1 MGMFFFIAS
10 LVLALIGVCAIAGGF
25 LVRGGGMVALGGAI
39 ALAVA
44 SGVLVVDSYTSIPTR
59 SVGIQ
64 TFGGRP
70 VGQPIGAGYHWV
82 APWHDINTCDGT
94 VQSLNFTDSREDD
107 GDPLTV
113 RLANGTTAGVNVRLQ
128 WNLAND
134 QAIVDLFS
142 KYRGCGNVKD
152 LLVKGQLQHV
162 LNVQFGK
169 FDPLQSLTRT
179 DKPAASIDDLA
190 AAARNDLQAAVG
202 NGITIGTLTVPIIH
216 YDKTTED
223 RLHSFQQ
230 SLANT
235 RIAEQDKVT
244 AEVIKQTNDLLAAS
258 TSSKDPGVQFQNC
271 LSMIDKL
278 SSRGQLGQLPV
289 NSLQCVAGQGGGVP
303 VIVNT
308 AK

>member
-25 LVRGGGMVALGGAI
+25 LAQSGMAALVGAVALVVAI
-39 ALAVA
+39 
-44 SGVLVVDSYTSIPTR
+44 GVLLVDSYTSIPTR

-70 VGQPIGAGYHWV
+70 IGQPLGAGYHWV
-82 APWHDINTCDGT
+82 APWHDLNTCDGT
-94 VQSLNFTDSREDD
+94 VQSLNFTDDD
-107 GDPLTV
+107 GDDGKPLKV
-113 RLANGTTAGVNVRLQ
+113 RLANSTTADVNVRLQ
-128 WNLAND
+128 WNLANN
-134 QAIVDLFS
+134 QEIVDLFG
-142 KYRGCGNVKD
+142 KYRGCGNVRD

-162 LNVQFGK
+162 LNVQFAK
-169 FDPLQSLTRT
+169 YEPMRSLTGG
-179 DKPAASIDDLA
+179 DKSGPSIDDLA
-190 AAARNDLQAAVG
+190 AAARTDLQNLVG
-202 NGITIGTLTVPIIH
+202 NGISIGTLTVPIIH

-223 RLHSFQQ
+223 RLHAIQQ
-230 SLANT
+230 SIGNT
-235 RIAEQDKVT
+235 RIAEQDKLT
-244 AEVIKQTNDLLAAS
+244 AEIVKQTNDLLAAS

-303 VIVNT
+303 VIVNA